1 MSKQTR
7 VRTQEMRLAQQ
18 VAAVQRTRRRRI
30 LTTIGAL
37 VIVALIGIIT
47 VAIVHA
53 ANQGRSLP
61 EVTGK
66 VVVPQHLT
74 PAGAIPVGKADSP
87 VTVQIYY
94 DYMCSFCGAFEKAN
108 SGELDTLLAD
118 GTARVE
124 LHPLA
129 FLDGLSSG
137 TEYSTRTAVAIA
149 ATADAAPDSVWAF
162 HSALYAHQPAEGSK
176 GLTDD
181 QIATIARDAG
191 VPADVIATFT
201 DGTYRPW
208 VASTTKEAFASGVEH
223 TPTVMIN
230 GTVFSGDVYSV
241 GPLTKAIESAAGR

>member
-7 VRTQEMRLAQQ
+7 VRTQALRQAQQ
-18 VAAVQRTRRRRI
+18 AAATQRTRRWRI

-37 VIVALIGIIT
+37 VIVGLIGAIT
-47 VAIVHA
+47 VAVVHA
-53 ANQGRSLP
+53 ANQDRTLP
-61 EVTGK
+61 AVTGQ

-74 PAGAIPVGKADSP
+74 PTGAIPVGKADAP
-87 VTVQIYY
+87 VTVRIYY

-108 SGELDTLLAD
+108 SGELDRLLAD
-118 GTARVE
+118 GTVRVE

-137 TEYSTRTAVAIA
+137 TEYSTRTADAIA
-149 ATADAAPDSVWAF
+149 VTAHAAPDSVWAF
-162 HSALYAHQPAEGSK
+162 HSALYEHQPAERSA
-176 GLTDD
+176 GLTDG
-181 QIATIARDAG
+181 QIADIANDAG
-191 VPADVIATFT
+191 VPADVVARFT

-208 VASTTKEAFASGVEH
+208 VASVTKTAFTSGVEH

-230 GTVFSGDVYSV
+230 GTVFTGDAYSV